1 MLSAQN
7 IKTYYGNIQA
17 LKDISLEIRD
27 GEIVTLIGANGAGK
41 TTILK
46 TIAGLLRPK
55 EGKIIFNSRDI
66 TGMPAHKVVSESVIL
81 VPEGRR
87 VFSKLTVQ
95 ENLEIGAYS
104 RKINKRQLNSEIKN
118 IYNIFPR
125 LEERKSQYAGTLS
138 GGEQQMLAIGR
149 GLMANPKLLLLDEP
163 SMGVSPI
170 VVAEI
175 FQVIKKINEEVGTT
189 VFLVE
194 QNAKMALAIANRGY
208 VIETGKIIL
217 EGSTEELKESEKVK
231 RAYLGV

>member
-1 MLSAQN
+1 MLSAKN

-17 LKDISLEIRD
+17 LKDISLEIKD

-46 TIAGLLRPK
+46 TIAGLLKPK

-66 TGMPAHKVVSESVIL
+66 TGMPAHKVVSEAIIL

-104 RKINKRQLNSEIKN
+104 RKINKRQMDSEIKN
-118 IYNIFPR
+118 IYDIFPK

-175 FQVIKKINEEVGTT
+175 FQVIKKINTELGTT

-194 QNAKMALAIANRGY
+194 QNAKMALAVANRGY

-217 EGSTEELKESEKVK
+217 EGTTEELKQSEKVK
-231 RAYLGV
+231 KAYLGL